1 MSHDEQGPMTDH
13 NYDGIRE
20 LDNQLPE
27 WWLFLFGATVIFAFI
42 YWIHYEVAG
51 GPTTDQELAAA
62 MELHKSNLKQA
73 PLLGEDRLA
82 ALFTDETTTSGAQ
95 VFADKCAVCHGPQ
108 GGGVIGP
115 NLTDHFWLHGHGSRA
130 DVFKLVAE
138 GVPAK
143 GMPAWRDVMPEGE
156 LVAVSSFV
164 HSLIGKNVPGGKEP
178 QGTEAK

>member
-1 MSHDEQGPMTDH
+1 MSKDQGPLLDH
-13 NYDGIRE
+13 DYDGIRE

-27 WWLFLFGATVIFAFI
+27 WWLFIFGATVIFAFI
-42 YWIHYEVAG
+42 YWLHYEVAG
-51 GPTTDQELAAA
+51 GPSTDQELAVA
-62 MELHKSNLKQA
+62 MEAHKANQKQA

-82 ALFTDETTTSGAQ
+82 ALFTAENIAGGSK

-115 NLTDHFWLHGHGSRA
+115 NLTDQFWLHGQGTRA
-130 DVFKLVAE
+130 DVFKAIAE

-143 GMPAWRDVMPEGE
+143 GMPAWRDLVPEDE

-164 HSLIGKNVPGGKEP
+164 HSLKGTNVPGGKEA
-178 QGTEAK
+178 QGVEVK